1 MLVSELVAQLQA
13 LPQHLPVTA
22 FSHYAAKELEL
33 DSAELFEALGEPADA
48 DYIPQSVT
56 LHFDV

>member
-13 LPQHLPVTA
+13 LPQHLQVTA
-22 FSHYAAKELEL
+22 FSHAQAKELEL
-33 DSAELFEALGEPADA
+33 YSVELFEAMELEDEV
-48 DYIPQSVT
+48 IPQSVT